1 MLFDSVGSRQ
11 SDGEGRRDLKRTKID
26 RIPFALPEAISPYLN
41 GAALY
46 DSSCSPE
53 ARVYLLDV
61 GEGYYLKRSAV
72 GTLRKEAEM
81 TAYFGKKGLGAEV
94 LCYTSD
100 GEADYLLTSS
110 VRGEDCTH
118 PRYLAEPRR
127 LAVLLGET
135 LRALHESDPSGCPIT
150 DRTSEYLATADQ
162 NYRRR
167 QLDLSF
173 ARSYGIE
180 TVEEAWAVLSGGRE
194 QLQNEVLLHGD
205 YCLPNIML
213 DGFCL
218 SGFIDVGNGGIG
230 DRHVDLFWGAWTLAY
245 NLGTDAYRDLF
256 FDAYGKELVDPERL
270 RTVAAAE
277 TFG

>member
-1 MLFDSVGSRQ
+1 M
-11 SDGEGRRDLKRTKID
+11 KRTKID
-26 RIPFALPEAISPYLN
+26 CIPFVLPERLRGYLE
-41 GAALY
+41 GATIY

-53 ARVYLLDV
+53 ARVWFLDA

-72 GTLRKEAEM
+72 GALQREAVM
-81 TAYFGKKGLGAEV
+81 TSYFGEKGLGARV
-94 LCYTSD
+94 LCYASD
-100 GEADYLLTSS
+100 ADADYLLTSR
-110 VRGEDCTH
+110 VKGEDCTD

-135 LRALHESDPSGCPIT
+135 LRALHETDPSGCPVSDHT
-150 DRTSEYLATADQ
+150 AAYLATAEQ
-162 NYRRR
+162 NRAVGCADISY
-167 QLDLSF
+167 
-173 ARSYGIE
+173 ARSYGLE
-180 TVEEAWAVLSGGRE
+180 SSDEAWAVLSRE
-194 QLQNEVLLHGD
+194 RKDLRNEVLLHGD

-213 DGFCL
+213 EDFCL

-245 NLGTDAYRDLF
+245 NLGTDEYRGLF
-256 FDAYGKELVDPERL
+256 FDAYGRELVDPERL